1 MINLSELN
9 GLQVLYFLLTSKE
22 GLFLW
27 WIMGFAVLIFLIS
40 RYLDKNDEVSKHIDP
55 NDQIH

>member
-22 GLFLW
+22 GIFLW
-27 WIMGFAVLIFLIS
+27 WIMGIAVLIFFIS
-40 RYLDKNDEVSKHIDP
+40 RWVDKNDEVSKHIDP